1 MPYFYRLRS
10 IFYQGEAMG
19 AQPNIKS
26 EDAYRLADLSGETP
40 TTAVT
45 KALRTEFDRELR
57 PRDKA
62 ALRARLMALADEISA
77 SMPADV
83 TSDHSWLYDAG
94 AGLLR

>member
-1 MPYFYRLRS
+1 MPYFYRPRS

-26 EDAYRLADLSGETP
+26 EDAYRLADLTGEIR

-45 KALRTEFDRELR
+45 KALRTEFDREQRL
-57 PRDKA
+57 RDKA
-62 ALRARLMALADEISA
+62 ALRGRLMALADEISA

-83 TSDHSWLYDAG
+83 ASDDDWLHDAE